1 MGYQQS
7 HYVEIELSNPD
18 QETRVENV
26 GPFTS
31 RERAATFADSLGKA
45 AGLTQNNPD
54 IPGFWVGRGQYEDGT
69 GYQQDTHV
77 TVMVRVFNDKRVR
90 PNVKLVKDFLRGED

>member
-1 MGYQQS
+1 MGF
-7 HYVEIELSNPD
+7 YVEIELSNPD

-26 GPFTS
+26 GPFVN
-31 RERAATFADSLGKA
+31 RYVAAAFADSLGKA

-54 IPGFWVGRGQYEDGT
+54 VPGFWVGAGEYLDGN

-77 TVMVRVFNDKRVR
+77 TVMVRTFNPKRVR
-90 PNVKLVKDFLRGED
+90 PASRMIRDFLRGED